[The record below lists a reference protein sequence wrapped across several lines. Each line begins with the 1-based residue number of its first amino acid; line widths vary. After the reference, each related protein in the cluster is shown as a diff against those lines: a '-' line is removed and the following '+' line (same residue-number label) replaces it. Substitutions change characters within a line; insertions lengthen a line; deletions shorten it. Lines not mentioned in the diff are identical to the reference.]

1 MRLEDLEISLREF
14 KGIGI
19 KTALK
24 LEKNKIKTIKDL
36 LYFFPYKYL
45 DLTQIKKI
53 SELKINET
61 AVIVGKITNLKIF
74 PTPKRKMFIL
84 QGIISDETG
93 SLKVIWYNQPFLAKT
108 LKNNLLISLIGKLI
122 KNRYGLNFQPLKFEI
137 LNSKEDFKK
146 RIVPIYSEI
155 EGIKSSFFE
164 KLIKNILEKYDIK
177 NLLDPLPL
185 QIISK
190 LNYPSL
196 GEALSNIHKPKNFK
210 DIDLAKERLSFE
222 ELLYLELALFY
233 ERKNLSQNSAPV
245 INKDESLIKEFL
257 KQFNFNLTQGQK
269 KVLEEIF
276 NDLKKNIPMNRLLQG
291 ETGSGKTLIAEIIS
305 LHFALQDLQVIFM
318 APTEILAQ
326 QHFQRFLNHFINF
339 DVGLGLITSGQ
350 IFYGLKGFRSR
361 KKINEINRLLSTG
374 QIKILIGTHSLIENS
389 FNFQKVGLIIIDEQ
403 QRFGV
408 EQRKKLLSQT
418 KQEFLPHFLSM
429 TATPIPRTLALAFY
443 GDLDFSYL
451 EEKPFGQKEI
461 KTFIIPPSKE
471 NIMWQF
477 VKKEINEGHQI
488 FIICPR
494 VEEKEDEIRSVKEE
508 YERVKKI
515 FETQTNADLQTISD
529 RTRTNTDFITKEL
542 SEMSVLSP
550 KKSEHPVLDPHK
562 SVKIAMLHGKMS
574 SEEKEKILKL
584 MQKNEIQILISSSVV
599 EVGIDLPLATTII
612 IQSPERFGLAQL
624 YQLKGRVGRGVH
636 QGYCFLVPHK
646 LSLKAKLRLKY
657 FLKAKNA
664 LELSEYDLK
673 LRGAGELL
681 GERQAG
687 LPDLAMQSLNNI
699 YLLEKAKK
707 IAKEIIEISDNLEKF
722 PYLKQQVNKRRNL
735 LLS

>member
-108 LKNNLLISLIGKLI
+108 LKNNLLIALIGKLV

-196 GEALSNIHKPKNFK
+196 GEALYNIHKPKNFK

-245 INKDESLIKEFL
+245 INKDENLIKEFL

-305 LHFALQDLQVIFM
+305 LHFALQNLQVIFM

-529 RTRTNTDFITKEL
+529 HTRTNTDFIIKEL

-550 KKSEHPVLDPHK
+550 KKSEHHVLDPHK
-562 SVKIAMLHGKMS
+562 SMKIAMLHGKMS
-574 SEEKEKILKL
+574 SEEKEKILRL